1 MSSIIAMVM
10 LALIVHAFAS
20 GLFAEYASGV
30 EQPFHNLAGKAAMS
44 DPNLQQGIGRAAE
57 EVKSMM
63 TDPTLQRHAKQLA
76 ERVQTIVA
84 NPAFQMEAK
93 RVAEQME
100 VMMTD
105 PDLQQWARTLIDT
118 SDATTPRTNFE
129 EHARKA
135 AEQLEA
141 MMATPNIQA
150 RMQDIAAHT
159 QILEADLDLREQMQL
174 VAEQMEAMM
183 MKPNLKMQDQAKLIG
198 EQLEA
203 MTTDPKLQ
211 EQAKIIAK
219 QVEAIMADSKLSD
232 YAKLFV
238 EQAEAMMND
247 PKLHELAK
255 RFVKQMQEAMSPS
268 HLQLQEQFNIIDK
281 QLKLIGEHVAAMLS
295 DPELQEHA
303 KFIAEEMHDMIT
315 DTRFQEQ
322 VRLFV
327 EQMKMMMP
335 DQNLQEAA
343 ELLTKSIQAKMTNT
357 KIQEHMKLM
366 ARRVEHMMDNLEL
379 QAQVKHV
386 GEHLEAMMA
395 NLKLTSS
402 SIDTLVRA
410 WFHQGRNFDE
420 EGHVRFNDDTG
431 SSEVH
436 RSTTNLVGNLFGRAL
451 KASPLRRANLDKT
464 SVGKPEHF
472 SVIGQ
477 PRRLKVMGQ
486 ARLQNLKRTPSTL
499 LSQLRPTKTGHPWM
513 CRWYPRACQGVGL
526 AKRMTLKAQGKDGAL
541 VPQGGAGNE
550 GASLEQSTFNLLKNV
565 LGAGVLSLPYG
576 MAGGTGLIPAVV
588 IAVTLG
594 VYSGYTFLL
603 IARNCEKTGCQTFS
617 ALGEKAQ
624 GEAAAKTLDIT
635 CTAKCFATCLAYSLV
650 IADSFAKLAITFGLP
665 AFWASR
671 NVVLATMTVGTL
683 LPLCLLRDLSAL
695 APASLLGCF
704 GMFYTTGFMVFRYFE
719 GSYAVGGKFFQE
731 LAIKPSFGPSGVDFA
746 SVSIQTL
753 VLTASLAAAFIAHYN
768 APTFY
773 DGLENRS
780 VDRFKLATMAAYM
793 GTICVCITVMVS
805 GYMTFGTTCQG
816 NILNCYSPT
825 DVLATVARVAVGVAI
840 VLTYPLP
847 FRGLRNGAM
856 SLLKVGEEKF
866 NEATVALLGAI
877 TLLGFAVTNVGF
889 VNNFG
894 GAFLGAFLIYIAPS
908 LLGLRTGTV
917 KDFEAKFA
925 NFSVGLGIMLAL
937 LGGSVACVLEF
948 APHMLAGGAKINIMT
963 AFGGA
968 FGELF
973 KHLGTLGD
981 PIGITIYT
989 LVFSAMFWVPRR
1001 QK

>member
-1 MSSIIAMVM
+1 MR
-10 LALIVHAFAS
+10 
-20 GLFAEYASGV
+20 
-30 EQPFHNLAGKAAMS
+30 S
-44 DPNLQQGIGRAAE
+44 DPDYQEHTKFIAE
-57 EVKSMM
+57 KMHEMM
-63 TDPTLQRHAKQLA
+63 TD
-76 ERVQTIVA
+76 
-84 NPAFQMEAK
+84 
-93 RVAEQME
+93 
-100 VMMTD
+100 
-105 PDLQQWARTLIDT
+105 ID
-118 SDATTPRTNFE
+118 
-129 EHARKA
+129 
-135 AEQLEA
+135 
-141 MMATPNIQA
+141 
-150 RMQDIAAHT
+150 
-159 QILEADLDLREQMQL
+159 
-174 VAEQMEAMM
+174 V
-183 MKPNLKMQDQAKLIG
+183 
-198 EQLEA
+198 
-203 MTTDPKLQ
+203 Q
-211 EQAKIIAK
+211 EQ
-219 QVEAIMADSKLSD
+219 V
-232 YAKLFV
+232 KLFV
-238 EQAEAMMND
+238 E
-247 PKLHELAK
+247 H
-255 RFVKQMQEAMSPS
+255 VK
-268 HLQLQEQFNIIDK
+268 
-281 QLKLIGEHVAAMLS
+281 AAMLDQDQGIQEKAEWVAKS
-295 DPELQEHA
+295 IEAKMTAPSIQKYVELITSRVQRMMDDP
-303 KFIAEEMHDMIT
+303 KM
-315 DTRFQEQ
+315 QEQ
-322 VRLFV
+322 VKR
-327 EQMKMMMP
+327 
-335 DQNLQEAA
+335 
-343 ELLTKSIQAKMTNT
+343 
-357 KIQEHMKLM
+357 
-366 ARRVEHMMDNLEL
+366 
-379 QAQVKHV
+379 V
-386 GEHLEAMMA
+386 GEHLEDTMA
-395 NLKLTSS
+395 ELKLQEQVKHVAQAMDTMLADATSQS
-402 SIDTLVRA
+402 WNGSINTLASGFMDTLVRE
-410 WFHQGRNFDE
+410 WSNPGGNVNEGGR
-420 EGHVRFNDDTG
+420 VRFNFDKM
-431 SSEVH
+431 SSRVH
-436 RSTTNLVGNLFGRAL
+436 RSTTKMVDNLFGRAL
-451 KASPLRRANLDKT
+451 KASPLHRANLDET
-464 SVGKPEHF
+464 SVGKPEHL
-472 SVIGQ
+472 SVLGQ
-477 PRRLKVMGQ
+477 PRRLKVLGQ
-486 ARLQNLKRTPSTL
+486 ARLPSLKRTPSTL
-499 LSQLRPTKTGHPWM
+499 LGQVKPTQTAYPWM
-513 CRWYPRACQGVGL
+513 CRLYPRSCNGIGL
-526 AKRMTLKAQGKDGAL
+526 AKQIVLKAEKGGAL
-541 VPQGGAGNE
+541 APQPGAGNE
-550 GASLEQSTFNLLKNV
+550 GASLPQSTFNLLKNV

-665 AFWASR
+665 ALFASR
-671 NVVLATMTVGTL
+671 NVVLASMTVGTL